1 MFEFVH
7 FFYPKTYNW
16 LILYHLIYW
25 QCLHIICIYLF
36 NSKYRF
42 LINCLFPTITNLSAP
57 LYSNIFRFYKMAL
70 RGLVE
75 GDCGGQNPLTK
86 LRGHFTQAS
95 SKFSGYFTQFS
106 SKLRGHFTQ
115 ASSKYWILDISHLSV
130 HKLVDTGYFTLVSSK
145 VSVYWIFHTCQF
157 KS

>member
-1 MFEFVH
+1 MEEDIQNYSRTVMFRGTPCICSLQLSLKILFEFVH

-16 LILYHLIYW
+16 SILYHVIYW

-106 SKLRGHFTQ
+106 S
-115 ASSKYWILDISHLSV
+115 
-130 HKLVDTGYFTLVSSK
+130 
-145 VSVYWIFHTCQF
+145 
-157 KS
+157 

>member
-1 MFEFVH
+1 MEEDIQNYSRTVMFRGTPCICSLQLSLKILFEFVH

-16 LILYHLIYW
+16 SILYHVIYW

-95 SKFSGYFTQFS
+95 SKFIGYFTQFS
-106 SKLRGHFTQ
+106 S
-115 ASSKYWILDISHLSV
+115 
-130 HKLVDTGYFTLVSSK
+130 
-145 VSVYWIFHTCQF
+145 
-157 KS
+157 